1 MSPLGIVGITTLIF
15 IGSLVVVGVMVAI
28 SFFRLSKNMKRF
40 SSKVDKEVMPSVN
53 NLKDAAE
60 KLDKEMKS
68 FEKLKGR
75 AAKAMEELNGA
86 RDKIRILKK
95 NSTLLYN
102 TINLLKK

>member
-1 MSPLGIVGITTLIF
+1 MGPLAIVGITTLIF
-15 IGSLVVVGVMVAI
+15 IGSLVVVGVMAAI
-28 SFFRLSKNMKRF
+28 PFFRLSKNMKKF
-40 SSKVDKEVMPSVN
+40 SSKVNKEVMPSVK
-53 NLKDAAE
+53 NLKETAE

-75 AAKAMEELNGA
+75 AAIAMEELNET
-86 RDKIRILKK
+86 RDKIRILKN